1 MSGRGL
7 PFAQPSFLLLPAV
20 GGTEVL
26 DDTFC
31 RHTDENCGLYAGG
44 DRQPAGPADGASRG
58 DAFPG
63 VRMMLVAEGTVLNSM
78 AGL

>member
-1 MSGRGL
+1 MSGHGL
-7 PFAQPSFLLLPAV
+7 PFTQSSFLLLPAV

-44 DRQPAGPADGASRG
+44 DQQLAGPGDGASRD